1 MDGHRNSCSK
11 YLGHHFRSSNIVTR
25 PSYGNTCHGRGS
37 YDAPP
42 TTQNSAQVLIIGIGR
57 YFEVGGQSR
66 LPKKLP
72 GFLGV
77 AAWGRGTGGEVPET
91 PGL

>member
-11 YLGHHFRSSNIVTR
+11 YLGHHFRSSNIVKR

-66 LPKKLP
+66 LPKEIAGVP
-72 GFLGV
+72 GGGCL
-77 AAWGRGTGGEVPET
+77 GTGGEAPET